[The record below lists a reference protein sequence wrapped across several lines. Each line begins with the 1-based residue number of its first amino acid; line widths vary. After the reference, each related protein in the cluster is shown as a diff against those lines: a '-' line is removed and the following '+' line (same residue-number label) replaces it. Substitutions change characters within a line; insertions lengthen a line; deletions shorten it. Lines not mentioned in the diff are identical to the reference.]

1 MAQRLKQHK
10 SPHEGLTHLKGGHAD
25 YPDEPGRGI
34 LEAFENA
41 AGDRDYWVTFD
52 CPEFTALCPIT
63 GQPDFGHLTIRYIPD
78 RLCLESKSLKLYLFS
93 FRNHGAF
100 HEEVVNRVL
109 DDVAATIRPR
119 RLQVRGVFN
128 PRGGIALT
136 VEVEFPKTKTRSGKR
151 K

>member
-1 MAQRLKQHK
+1 MSAKKAKQQIRPQDRGLTLLRDGERNYPK
-10 SPHEGLTHLKGGHAD
+10 SPDQAK
-25 YPDEPGRGI
+25 

-41 AGDRDYWVTFD
+41 YTDRDYWVTFE

-63 GQPDFGHLTIRYIPD
+63 GQPDFGHITIRYIPD
-78 RLCLESKSLKLYLFS
+78 KRCLESKSLKLYIFS

-109 DDVAATIRPR
+109 DDVVRAIDPR
-119 RLQVRGVFN
+119 KAIVTGQFN

-136 VEVEFPKTKTRSGKR
+136 VEATHVQEG
-151 K
+151 